1 MPSLKFDDLCAAIYH
16 MDSKKL
22 DLNLLAALEALLSER
37 NVTRAANRLGIS
49 QPALSARLNRM
60 RDVLGDPLFIPAQ
73 RGIVPTQYALELA
86 APLHAALEE
95 LRNVVASQ
103 APFDPNAVA
112 LDFAIAASDYAHHVW
127 TLPFI
132 QRLRSVAPNC
142 RIALH
147 SVDRAS
153 LYKRMEQG
161 EIDLAF
167 LTPEAAPQNLQSRR
181 AFTERYVV
189 IGRKDHPR
197 LQRPLDLPT
206 FCALDHVLVSPRGGA
221 FEGVTDIAL
230 QTLGASRRVAVSV
243 ASFLLVPE
251 IVRRSDMIGLIPERL
266 VKNDDSLRVVEPPLT
281 VPGFDILML
290 WHSRSTSHLA
300 HGWLR
305 ELLSSHQYP
314 GPPQTVPDL

>member
-1 MPSLKFDDLCAAIYH
+1 LKFDDFCAGIYF

-60 RDVLGDPLFIPAQ
+60 RDVLGDQLFIPAQ
-73 RGIVPTQYALELA
+73 RGIVPTQYALELEK
-86 APLHAALEE
+86 PLHEALEE

-103 APFDPNAVA
+103 APFDPFAA
-112 LDFAIAASDYAHHVW
+112 TQDFAIAASDYIHHVW

-132 QRLRSVAPNC
+132 RQMPAVAPNC

-147 SVDRAS
+147 TVDRTN
-153 LYKRMEQG
+153 LFKRMEQG

-167 LTPEAAPQNLQSRR
+167 LTPEAAPPNLQSRR
-181 AFTERYVV
+181 LLSERYVV
-189 IGRKDHPR
+189 IGRQDHPR
-197 LQRPLDLPT
+197 LQRQIDLPT

-221 FEGVTDIAL
+221 FEGATDIAL
-230 QTLGASRRVAVSV
+230 QTLGAKRRVAVSV
-243 ASFLLVPE
+243 ASFVLVPE
-251 IVRRSDMIGLIPERL
+251 IVRQSDMIALVPERL
-266 VKNDDSLRVVEPPLT
+266 VLGNNSFALFDPPVL

-290 WHSRSTSHLA
+290 WHPRSTSHPA
-300 HGWLR
+300 QRWLR
-305 ELLSSHQYP
+305 EQMAA
-314 GPPQTVPDL
+314 